1 MTLGASG
8 YLTRDVSITDVMTT
22 RVVQAAPGETVRE
35 AARSMG
41 EAGIGSVAV
50 CEGSRLVG
58 ILTERDVLRLVAEG
72 EDLDHV
78 LVGDAMTTPVLTAS
92 PDADILA
99 VARLMGERRVRH
111 LPVVEGENL
120 LGMIGIRDVLG
131 ALAEAL
137 WRTHDDAVH
146 ETARDL
152 LGQRP

>member
-1 MTLGASG
+1 M
-8 YLTRDVSITDVMTT
+8 SITDVMTT
-22 RVVQAAPGETVRE
+22 RVVQAAPGESVRE
-35 AARSMG
+35 AARRMSD
-41 EAGIGSVAV
+41 AGIGSVAV

-58 ILTERDVLRLVAEG
+58 IFTERDLLRLVAAG
-72 EDLDHV
+72 EDLDRV

-152 LGQRP
+152 LAQRP

>member
-1 MTLGASG
+1 M
-8 YLTRDVSITDVMTT
+8 SIADVMSTY
-22 RVVQAAPGETVRE
+22 VVQGEPGESVRE
-35 AARSMG
+35 AARRMG

-58 ILTERDVLRLVAEG
+58 ILTERDVLRLVAAG
-72 EDLDHV
+72 ADLDRV
-78 LVGDAMTTPVLTAS
+78 LVRDAMTTPVLTAS

-137 WRTHDDAVH
+137 WRTHDDVVH
-146 ETARDL
+146 ETARGL
-152 LGQRP
+152 FAHRR

>member
-1 MTLGASG
+1 M
-8 YLTRDVSITDVMTT
+8 SIADVMSTH
-22 RVVQAAPGETVRE
+22 VVQAAPGESVRE
-35 AARSMG
+35 AARSMSA
-41 EAGIGSVAV
+41 AGIGSVAV

-58 ILTERDVLRLVAEG
+58 IFTERDVLRLVAEG
-72 EDLDHV
+72 EDLDRV

-152 LGQRP
+152 LAQRP

>member
-1 MTLGASG
+1 VTFGWSG
-8 YLTRDVSITDVMTT
+8 YLARDVSITDVMTT
-22 RVVQAAPGETVRE
+22 RVVQASPGESVRE

-41 EAGIGSVAV
+41 EASIGSVAV

-58 ILTERDVLRLVAEG
+58 ILTERDVLRLVAAS
-72 EDLDHV
+72 EDLDRV
-78 LVGDAMTTPVLTAS
+78 RVGDAMTTPVLTAS

-152 LGQRP
+152 LAQRP

>member
-1 MTLGASG
+1 MTLGGSG
-8 YLTRDVSITDVMTT
+8 YVTRDVSITDVMTT
-22 RVVQAAPGETVRE
+22 RVVHAAPGVSVRE
-35 AARSMG
+35 AARRMG

-58 ILTERDVLRLVAEG
+58 ILTERDVLRLVAQG
-72 EDLDHV
+72 EDMDRV

-152 LGQRP
+152 LAQRP

>member
-1 MTLGASG
+1 M
-8 YLTRDVSITDVMTT
+8 SIADVMSTH
-22 RVVQAAPGETVRE
+22 VVQAEPGESVRA
-35 AARSMG
+35 AARRMG

-72 EDLDHV
+72 VDLDRV
-78 LVGDAMTTPVLTAS
+78 FVRDAMTTPVLTAS
-92 PDADILA
+92 PDAEILA

-146 ETARDL
+146 DTARGL
-152 LGQRP
+152 LHRR

>member
-1 MTLGASG
+1 
-8 YLTRDVSITDVMTT
+8 VSISDVMSTH
-22 RVVQAAPGETVRE
+22 VVQGAPGESVRE

-41 EAGIGSVAV
+41 KAGIGSVAV

-58 ILTERDVLRLVAEG
+58 ILTERDVLRLVAQG
-72 EDLDHV
+72 EDLDRV

-152 LGQRP
+152 LAQRP

>member
-1 MTLGASG
+1 
-8 YLTRDVSITDVMTT
+8 VSISDVMSTH
-22 RVVQAAPGETVRE
+22 VVQGAPSESVRE

-41 EAGIGSVAV
+41 KAGIGSVAV
-50 CEGSRLVG
+50 CDGSRLVG
-58 ILTERDVLRLVAEG
+58 ILTERDVLRLVAQG
-72 EDLDHV
+72 EDLDRV

-111 LPVVEGENL
+111 LPVVERENL

-152 LGQRP
+152 LAQRP

>member
-1 MTLGASG
+1 
-8 YLTRDVSITDVMTT
+8 VSIVDVMST
-22 RVVQAAPGETVRE
+22 RVVQAEPDESVRE
-35 AARSMG
+35 AIRRMC
-41 EAGIGSVAV
+41 EAGVGSVAV

-58 ILTERDVLRLVAEG
+58 ILTERDVLRLAATSG
-72 EDLDHV
+72 DLDRV

-92 PDADILA
+92 PDAGILA

-152 LGQRP
+152 LAKRP

>member
-1 MTLGASG
+1 
-8 YLTRDVSITDVMTT
+8 MTT
-22 RVVQAAPGETVRE
+22 RVVQAAPGESVRE

-41 EAGIGSVAV
+41 KAGIGSVAV

-58 ILTERDVLRLVAEG
+58 ILTERDVLRLVAQG
-72 EDLDHV
+72 EDLDRV

-120 LGMIGIRDVLG
+120 LGMVGIRDVLG

-137 WRTHDDAVH
+137 WRTHDDAAH
-146 ETARDL
+146 ENARDL
-152 LGQRP
+152 LAQRPYTSSPPQRRT

>member
-1 MTLGASG
+1 MTLGGSG
-8 YLTRDVSITDVMTT
+8 YLTGDVSITDVMTT
-22 RVVQAAPGETVRE
+22 RVVQAAPGESVRE

-41 EAGIGSVAV
+41 KAGIGSVAV

-99 VARLMGERRVRH
+99 VARLMGDRRVRH
-111 LPVVEGENL
+111 LPVVEGDNL

>member
-1 MTLGASG
+1 M
-8 YLTRDVSITDVMTT
+8 SITDVMTT
-22 RVVQAAPGETVRE
+22 RVVQAAPGESVRE
-35 AARSMG
+35 AARRMSD
-41 EAGIGSVAV
+41 AGIGSVAV

-58 ILTERDVLRLVAEG
+58 ILTERDLLRLVAAG
-72 EDLDHV
+72 EDLDRV
-78 LVGDAMTTPVLTAS
+78 LVGDAMTAPVLTAS

-152 LGQRP
+152 LAQRP